1 LRRSSSSLDPQQP
14 GSPAAAAAEH
24 VQQHHH
30 HLQQQHGGLGA
41 EAFLY
46 PDEASGSG
54 FIGPIS
60 TQIRHSVEEAL
71 KAIVHIPGSSS
82 SGSSRQPQWQGLY
95 QIEWEQE
102 QLQWQQQQQRQQQ
115 LQDAVQEQQQQ
126 WQQQHIVQQPAHAAA
141 GQAPIS
147 TAHVVS
153 SSSSSD
159 AASVTPH
166 ALTRQ
171 IQGCKDAAVLE
182 LLLLQQWPRLD
193 HIHVAAAFT
202 QLARITR
209 SSSSSSSSFS
219 ASTLQQLQQL
229 AATQLPAMQS
239 RHVSNILWAA
249 AALNLNPPEPWTLR
263 FMDRAQQLFQQG
275 TAPQGFAN
283 ILWALANLRVNPNEA
298 WMRAFFAAS
307 QRQLAN
313 FQAQELSSTLWA
325 LGSLGMQPPAA
336 WMTAFVAASTAKMA
350 TCSAQ
355 ALSNM
360 LWAAAKLGLGMPE
373 PWLEAVAYTAQ
384 LRAAEFSP
392 LGLSNLLWAAAKL
405 SGKQQQQ
412 QQQQQLQRRRQGM
425 GSTDPLALSSSSSSS
440 SSSSEGA
447 RWLQPLLTAAVPQ
460 LPQYNAH
467 CLSNVVWS
475 LAVLDH
481 HSSPAFVA
489 AAAQQLLQK
498 ADKLSAAG
506 AASAVWGLARLGVLP
521 DPQLQL
527 APLLQQ
533 LQQVLPQ
540 ARAQHLV
547 YVAAAMAYF
556 RQQQQQQQKEQ
567 QRELVFQQ
575 QQLVPGSEELLSVEL
590 QQQFLATCQ
599 QQLQQQQFA
608 AGQLCQLGRW
618 LAAAA
623 VQPQQPWTDAYLSYI
638 VQQLARLNPS
648 HHLVVLQ
655 TLGAWQLKPHAGWAA
670 MFLAAVAGE
679 QAVSRYS
686 AGHIGALL
694 QGFAAAQVQPQQQQL
709 ELLLQQVLLA
719 AHNQSGSSSSSDGA
733 AAASEAA
740 AAAAAVLQ
748 GLCGLGFR
756 PPERWLQR
764 FWQPGEQGQLLG
776 ADSASLASL
785 AAALQLPEL
794 SQLQIRPSKLW
805 GLGFHAAVAA
815 ALVADPSFTARQAA
829 AVLAAL
835 GTTKRQPKEQQQQQQ
850 LLPQLMAVA
859 GGGLQ
864 QMPYAEAVA
873 AWWAL
878 VEFQVLKEAVPMHVL
893 QQQQQPA
900 GPEQQCHW
908 LQHLL
913 LSPTAA
919 QQLQQLQLHSLL
931 QLSDALG
938 RLQQPTPSTW
948 AAAYVDAI
956 SGYLPMLH
964 SHQLLS
970 VLCAVPALGGAAQHA
985 QLTSALL
992 DSLQPQLQHLSPKQL
1007 SEALVSVQRSG
1018 ALPRQRW
1025 LDDCVAAAA
1034 DKLDAF
1040 LGRQLICMLGSFAR
1054 LRYCPESSFLA
1065 AANDAAVD
1073 RLGPGVPA
1081 SLLVELLW
1089 ALAALH
1095 VAPGAAWLARFEAR
1109 LLEKAPERLEGA
1121 QLARLGWCLAALQVR
1136 FMTLSSSSALSKTT
1150 LVPY

>member
-1 LRRSSSSLDPQQP
+1 L
-14 GSPAAAAAEH
+14 
-24 VQQHHH
+24 VQQ
-30 HLQQQHGGLGA
+30 LGT
-41 EAFLY
+41 
-46 PDEASGSG
+46 S
-54 FIGPIS
+54 
-60 TQIRHSVEEAL
+60 H
-71 KAIVHIPGSSS
+71 
-82 SGSSRQPQWQGLY
+82 
-95 QIEWEQE
+95 
-102 QLQWQQQQQRQQQ
+102 
-115 LQDAVQEQQQQ
+115 
-126 WQQQHIVQQPAHAAA
+126 AHAAA
-141 GQAPIS
+141 DQASVS
-147 TAHVVS
+147 TAHS
-153 SSSSSD
+153 ISSSSD

-202 QLARITR
+202 QLARIKR
-209 SSSSSSSSFS
+209 NSSSSSSTFS
-219 ASTLQQLQQL
+219 TATLQQLQQL
-229 AATQLPAMQS
+229 AAAQLPAMQS
-239 RHVSNILWAA
+239 RHVSSILWAS
-249 AALNLNPPEPWTLR
+249 AALNLNPPKRWTLG

-283 ILWALANLRVNPNEA
+283 ILWALANLRVSPTEA

-307 QRQLAN
+307 QQQLAN

-336 WMTAFVAASTAKMA
+336 WLAAFVTASTAKMA

-360 LWAAAKLGLGMPE
+360 LWAVAKLGLVLPE
-373 PWLEAVAYTAQ
+373 PWLEAVAYAAQ
-384 LRAAEFSP
+384 MSAADFTP

-405 SGKQQQQ
+405 SGQQQQ
-412 QQQQQLQRRRQGM
+412 QRRRLGM
-425 GSTDPLALSSSSSSS
+425 GSADPLALSSSSSS
-440 SSSSEGA
+440 EGA
-447 RWLQPLLTAAVPQ
+447 SWLQPLLAAAVPQ

-475 LAVLDH
+475 LAVLEH

-489 AAAQQLLQK
+489 AAAQQLMRK

-540 ARAQHLV
+540 AKAQHLV

-556 RQQQQQQQKEQ
+556 KQQQHVHMHMQQQQQQEE
-567 QRELVFQQ
+567 ELEAQQ
-575 QQLVPGSEELLSVEL
+575 QQEQQQVPGSAELLSVEL
-590 QQQFLATCQ
+590 LQQYLATCQ

-608 AGQLCQLGRW
+608 PGQVCQLGRW

-623 VQPQQPWTDAYLSYI
+623 VRPQQPWTDAYLSYV

-655 TLGAWQLKPHAGWAA
+655 TLGAWHLKPHAGWSA
-670 MFLAAVAGE
+670 MFLAALAAE

-694 QGFAAAQVQPQQQQL
+694 QGFATAGVQPQQQQL
-709 ELLLQQVLLA
+709 QLLLQQVLLSA
-719 AHNQSGSSSSSDGA
+719 QQPGRSSQTGSSSSSDGA
-733 AAASEAA
+733 AVASEAA

-764 FWQPGEQGQLLG
+764 FWQPGEHGQLLG
-776 ADSASLASL
+776 ANSESLASL
-785 AAALQLPEL
+785 AVALQLPEL
-794 SQLQIRPSKLW
+794 GQLQIRPSKLW
-805 GLGFHAAVAA
+805 GVGYHAAVAA
-815 ALVADPSFTARQAA
+815 ALSAGAGGFTARQAA

-835 GTTKRQPKEQQQQQQ
+835 GTTKRQPKEQQQQ
-850 LLPQLMAVA
+850 LLPQLAAVA
-859 GGGLQ
+859 GSRLQ

-878 VEFQVLKEAVPMHVL
+878 VEFQVLTEAVPLHIL
-893 QQQQQPA
+893 QQQQQQSV
-900 GPEQQCHW
+900 GPEQHCHW
-908 LQHLL
+908 LQQLL
-913 LSPTAA
+913 VDPTAA
-919 QQLQQLQLHSLL
+919 AQLPKLKQHSLL

-948 AAAYVDAI
+948 AAAYVDAV
-956 SGYLPMLH
+956 SGHVHSLLP
-964 SHQLLS
+964 HQLLS

-985 QLTSALL
+985 ELTSALL
-992 DSLQPQLQHLSPKQL
+992 DSLQPHLPELSPKQL
-1007 SEALVSVQRSG
+1007 SEGLAAVQRCG
-1018 ALPRQRW
+1018 ALPRQQW
-1025 LDDCVAAAA
+1025 LDDCVSAASH
-1034 DKLDAF
+1034 KLDAF
-1040 LGRQLICMLGSFAR
+1040 LGRQLICVLASLAR
-1054 LRYCPESSFLA
+1054 LRFCPESTFLSA
-1065 AANDAAVD
+1065 ASDAAVD

-1089 ALAALH
+1089 ALTALH
-1095 VAPGAAWLARFEAR
+1095 VQPGAAWLARFEAR
-1109 LLEKAPERLEGA
+1109 LLEKGPERLDGA
-1121 QLARLGWCLAALQVR
+1121 QLSRLGWCLAALQVR
-1136 FMTLSSSSALSKTT
+1136 AGKGTQECMEVMWGFRFG
-1150 LVPY
+1150 